1 MAATKFP
8 WEPSLSILSLQ
19 SIQISFGGPAILN
32 DLNMRIQPKECIGL
46 LGRNGAGK
54 STLMKLIAGDI
65 HADSGEINKSAQLKV
80 ARLVQDV
87 PAGTDGTI
95 FEVVA
100 SGLGKLTPLLER
112 YHRVLASV
120 SEDPTEQ
127 NLQMLE
133 ECQHALEAANGW
145 RVEQMVEQTLS
156 RFGLVPETQ
165 FNTLSGGM
173 KRLVFLAQALVIEPD
188 LLLLDEPTNHLD
200 IPTIEWLEEQIKL
213 FPGAVLFITHDRRF
227 LDALATRI
235 VELDRGV
242 LRSYECNYQTYLE
255 RRDQELAAEADQFAA
270 FDKKLAKEEEWIR
283 QGIKARRT
291 RNEGRVRALEQL
303 RRDRASRRERQ
314 QAAELKLVDASK
326 SGRVVIEA
334 SKLGLMLGGKKL
346 FDSFSTTVLR
356 GDRIGVIGPNGA
368 GKSTLIK
375 TLLGQIKHSSGT
387 SKLGTNLKIALFDQL
402 RETLD
407 DDATVIDN
415 LQHGSDFVE
424 VGGGKKH
431 VIGYLQDFL
440 FSPEKARGPTRM
452 LSGGERNRLLLAR
465 LFLRPA
471 NLLILDEPTNDLD
484 LETLDILRDTLLGFK
499 GTLIV
504 ISHDRDFL
512 DLLVTSIWSFD
523 SDQQL
528 REYIGGYSDW
538 IRQRPERLSGEDKC
552 QVRKVAHRQ
561 PRKAPKKKLA
571 FHEKREHEALG
582 SEIDR
587 LEIEIKK
594 LDTLML
600 NPEFFT
606 TNPAL
611 AATEG
616 SRYQELQAELDEKIL
631 RFLELEDRAN

>member
-1 MAATKFP
+1 VAATEFP

-19 SIQISFGGPAILN
+19 SVQVSFGGPAILN

-112 YHRVLASV
+112 YHRLLASV

-127 NLQMLE
+127 NLQVLE
-133 ECQHALEAANGW
+133 ECQHALEAADGW

-156 RFGLVPETQ
+156 RFGLVPDTQ

-173 KRLVFLAQALVIEPD
+173 KRRVFLAQALVIEPD

-213 FPGAVLFITHDRRF
+213 FQGAVLFITHDRRF

-242 LRSYECNYQTYLE
+242 LRSYECGYQTYLE
-255 RRDQELAAEADQFAA
+255 RRDRELAAEADQFAA

-303 RRDRASRRERQ
+303 RRERASRRERQ
-314 QAAELKLVDASK
+314 QTADLTLVDASK

-334 SKLGLMLGGKKL
+334 NKLGLMLGEKKL
-346 FDSFSTTVLR
+346 FDGFSTTVLR

-375 TLLGQIKHSSGT
+375 TLLGQIKQSSGT

-424 VGGGKKH
+424 VNGGKKH

-465 LFLRPA
+465 LFLKPA

-523 SDQQL
+523 SDQKL

-538 IRQRPERLSGEDKC
+538 IRQRPQQLSSENTC
-552 QVRKVAHRQ
+552 QVTKVTHQKSRN
-561 PRKAPKKKLA
+561 APKKKLA
-571 FHEKREHEALG
+571 FHEKREHEELS

-587 LEIEIKK
+587 LEIEIKN
-594 LDTLML
+594 LDALMSD
-600 NPEFFT
+600 PEFFT
-606 TNPAL
+606 ANPAL
-611 AATEG
+611 AAKES
-616 SRYQELQAELDEKIL
+616 SRYQELQAELDGKIL

>member
-1 MAATKFP
+1 M
-8 WEPSLSILSLQ
+8 SILSLK

-32 DLNMRIQPKECIGL
+32 DLNLRIQPKERIGL

-54 STLMKLIAGDI
+54 STLMKLIADEI
-65 HADSGEINKSAQLKV
+65 YADSGEINKSAELKI

-100 SGLGKLTPLLER
+100 SGLGELTPLLEK
-112 YHRVLASV
+112 YHRALRLV
-120 SEDPTEQ
+120 SEDPTEK
-127 NLQMLE
+127 NLHELVV
-133 ECQHALEAANGW
+133 CQHALEDAIGW
-145 RVEQMVEQTLS
+145 RIEQMVDQTLS
-156 RFGLVPETQ
+156 KFNLAPETQ

-173 KRLVFLAQALVIEPD
+173 KRRVLLAQALVIEPD

-200 IPTIEWLEEQIKL
+200 IPAIEWLEEQIKL
-213 FPGAVLFITHDRRF
+213 FQGSVLFITHDRRF

-242 LRSYECNYQTYLE
+242 LRSYECDYQTYLE

-303 RRDRASRRERQ
+303 RRERAARRERQ
-314 QAAELKLVDASK
+314 QTADLTLVDASK
-326 SGRVVIEA
+326 SGRLVIEA
-334 SKLGLMLGGKKL
+334 NKLSLTLGEKKL
-346 FDSFSTTVLR
+346 FDSFSTVVLR

-375 TLLGQIKHSSGT
+375 TLLGQVKQSSGT
-387 SKLGTNLKIALFDQL
+387 TKLGTNLKIAVFDQL

-424 VGGGKKH
+424 SGSGKKH

-440 FSPEKARGPTRM
+440 FSPERARGPTRM

-465 LFLRPA
+465 LFLKPA
-471 NLLILDEPTNDLD
+471 NLLIMDEPTNDLD
-484 LETLDILRDTLLGFK
+484 LETLDILRDTLLTFK

-512 DLLVTSIWSFD
+512 DSVVTSIWSFD
-523 SDQQL
+523 PDQQL
-528 REYIGGYSDW
+528 REYVGGYSDW
-538 IRQRPERLSGEDKC
+538 IRQRPEPPSSENTC
-552 QVRKVAHRQ
+552 QVTKAIHQQSRN
-561 PRKAPKKKLA
+561 APKKKLA
-571 FHEKREHEALG
+571 FHERREYEALG
-582 SEIDR
+582 PELER
-587 LEIEIKK
+587 LETEIKE
-594 LDTLML
+594 LDALMSD
-600 NPEFFT
+600 PDFFT

-611 AATEG
+611 AATES
-616 SRYQELQAELDEKIL
+616 SRYQELQAELDEKFL
-631 RFLELEDRAN
+631 RFLELDERAS